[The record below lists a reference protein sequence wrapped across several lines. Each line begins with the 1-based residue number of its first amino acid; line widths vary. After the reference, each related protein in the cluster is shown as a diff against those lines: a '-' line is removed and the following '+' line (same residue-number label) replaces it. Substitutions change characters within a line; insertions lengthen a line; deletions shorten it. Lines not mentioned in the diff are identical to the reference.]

1 MGRLRCRPYAIAAK
15 LPPTGFGTVSYEK
28 RFSSGLGAAVQDAA
42 YILIT
47 IALFVALAIIVRQV
61 ERL

>member
-1 MGRLRCRPYAIAAK
+1 
-15 LPPTGFGTVSYEK
+15 
-28 RFSSGLGAAVQDAA
+28 VQDVA

-47 IALFVALAIIVRQV
+47 IALFVVLAIIVRQV

>member
-1 MGRLRCRPYAIAAK
+1 
-15 LPPTGFGTVSYEK
+15 
-28 RFSSGLGAAVQDAA
+28 LGAAVHDVA